1 MVVIFFVIPAMSV
14 SFGLKKI
21 NIKSNI
27 VWEKSALCQDVDQV
41 CPLSKG
47 YYPWRRILNS
57 HEKRILQRSRQKM
70 TKQAADSTQI
80 KNRQN
85 LSWCSSAL
93 FQFSATKERTYHFE
107 IRQLR
112 FSKFI
117 EFLVGDFL
125 DKGRAQSQK
134 EKNESEFYP
143 QR

>member
-1 MVVIFFVIPAMSV
+1 MIFFVIPVMSV

-21 NIKSNI
+21 NSKSNI

-57 HEKRILQRSRQKM
+57 HEKRILQGSRQKM
-70 TKQAADSTQI
+70 TKQAV
-80 KNRQN
+80 NRFN
-85 LSWCSSAL
+85 PNKK
-93 FQFSATKERTYHFE
+93 QFLTTKEKTYHFE

-125 DKGRAQSQK
+125 DKGRAQNQK

-143 QR
+143 QT